1 MSSWEDVLDDLV
13 RHRGGALV
21 RYATLLTGE
30 RREAEDLVQDA
41 LVKAFGQGRPLRDPA
56 AAEAYVR
63 RAILTIFLD
72 ATRRRRRWSGVAHL
86 LVDDREGPYL
96 AAGDRIDVR
105 HAIATLAPR
114 LRACVVLR
122 FYDDLTVPQIARDL
136 DLAEGSVKRYLS
148 DARHRLEPLLG
159 PLPEADDEVV
169 VELTTR
175 RGRPPG
181 HDEPSPR
188 RDAARDDLSA
198 PSTAP
203 RRRPR

>member
-1 MSSWEDVLDDLV
+1 MASWEDVLDELV

-41 LVKAFGQGRPLRDPA
+41 LVRCFGQGRPLRDA
-56 AAEAYVR
+56 VAAEAHVR

-72 ATRRRRRWSGVAHL
+72 ATRRRRRWSGVVHL
-86 LVDDREGPYL
+86 LACDDEGPDH
-96 AAGDRIDVR
+96 AAGDRIDVQA
-105 HAIATLAPR
+105 AIGTLSPR

-148 DARHRLEPLLG
+148 DACDQLEALLG
-159 PLPEADDEVV
+159 PIE
-169 VELTTR
+169 
-175 RGRPPG
+175 
-181 HDEPSPR
+181 
-188 RDAARDDLSA
+188 DAAETEDVQLVTGRK
-198 PSTAP
+198 
-203 RRRPR
+203 RWR